1 MENIQIGE
9 CLYPVYLTEQYEE
22 QMFDKAWA
30 EAGLSTCLK
39 KKVGAVLFNVI
50 QGRVMGIGH
59 GGAVVPCERCV
70 RKEYEWQQDGC
81 WSIHS
86 EMRAIFNSMNKP
98 TANMHGVGGPPVF
111 RSNFKDCIMFVTH
124 GPCDQ
129 CIKLC
134 HLFGIPLMVYDEDY
148 HNDYS
153 KWDGKIRIQ
162 KRGELHEF
170 DVS

>member
-1 MENIQIGE
+1 MGTIQIDKTIE
-9 CLYPVYLTEQYEE
+9 DLAFDRAWRNAEQ
-22 QMFDKAWA
+22 
-30 EAGLSTCLK
+30 SPCLK
-39 KKVGAVLFNVI
+39 KKVGATLLSLSPGQFL
-50 QGRVMGIGH
+50 GDGY

-81 WSIHS
+81 WSVHS
-86 EMRAIFNSMNKP
+86 EMRAIFDAIRIGHKD
-98 TANMHGVGGPPVF
+98 F
-111 RSNFKDCIMFVTH
+111 SNCVMFVTH

-134 HLFGIPLMVYDEDY
+134 HFMGIKKILYDVDY

-153 KWDGKIRIQ
+153 KWKDKIKIQ

-170 DVS
+170 DLP